1 MKEKLVFSD
10 KSKLLKILRQTIFV
24 ACYKLKMIYV
34 SRKEHFNAAHKLYNP
49 SWSREKNE
57 QVFGPCANE
66 NWHGHN
72 FELIVTVKGTPD
84 PDTGFVIDL
93 KKLSSLIRSEV
104 VDKLDHKN
112 LNMDVDFMKGK
123 LASCENL
130 IAEIWKILQPGVANI
145 SKYGTLHGIRLYETP
160 RNYVEY
166 FGE

>member
-1 MKEKLVFSD
+1 MV
-10 KSKLLKILRQTIFV
+10 
-24 ACYKLKMIYV
+24 YV

-49 SWSREKNE
+49 AWTPEKNRE
-57 QVFGPCANE
+57 VFGPCANE

-72 FELIVTVKGTPD
+72 FELIVTIKGTPD

-93 KKLSSLIRSEV
+93 KKLSTLIRREV
-104 VDKLDHKN
+104 IEKLDHKN
-112 LNMDVDFMKGK
+112 LNLDVDFMHGK

-130 IAEIWKILQPGVANI
+130 ILEIWKIVDSHLPTITATGR
-145 SKYGTLHGIRLYETP
+145 LHCIRLYETP

>member
-1 MKEKLVFSD
+1 MPQFFSM
-10 KSKLLKILRQTIFV
+10 V
-24 ACYKLKMIYV
+24 HV

-49 SWSREKNE
+49 AWTIEKNQE
-57 QVFGPCANE
+57 VFGPCANE

-72 FELIVTVKGTPD
+72 FDLIVTVSGTAD

-93 KKLSSLIRSEV
+93 KKLSNLIRTEV
-104 VDKLDHKN
+104 TEKLDHKN
-112 LNMDVDFMKGK
+112 LNLDVPFMQGK

-130 IAEIWKILQPGVANI
+130 IIEIWKILEPEIRAI
-145 SKYGTLHGIRLYETP
+145 SKYGKLFSIRLYETP